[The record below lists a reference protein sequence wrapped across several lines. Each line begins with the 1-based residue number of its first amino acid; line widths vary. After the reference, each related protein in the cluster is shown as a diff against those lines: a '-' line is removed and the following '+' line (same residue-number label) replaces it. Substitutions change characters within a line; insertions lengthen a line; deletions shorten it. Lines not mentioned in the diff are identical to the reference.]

1 LRRALTND
9 EMTRLLKV
17 AGTRK
22 VIYLMAVYTGLR
34 RGELSKLLRTDLHL
48 EAAQPFISFRA
59 SATKNHKQEIIA
71 LHTDLV
77 SELETVLANLR
88 QRKRDSWLT

>member
-1 LRRALTND
+1 
-9 EMTRLLKV
+9 MTRLLKV